1 MYNIVLETNEATVVT
16 EYTPLRKRRADYQS
30 EAELEKTFIQDL
42 VEQGYE
48 YLEIKTEDDLVEN
61 LKVKLEKLNHIAFSE
76 TEWLRFYGQYLTN
89 QNEGIEEK
97 TFTIQSDYIKVLGR
111 DVALQKT
118 FTF

>member
-76 TEWLRFYGQYLTN
+76 TEWLRFYGQYLAN

-97 TFTIQSDYIKVLGR
+97 TFTIQSDYIMVLGR